1 MKVAF
6 FSNFLNHHQLPLCLA
21 FKERLGDNFVFV
33 ATSSIPEERLN
44 MKYEDM
50 NHKYPFVLCSYES
63 KQNYELSQKIALE
76 YDVVIIGSA
85 PIEYIKK
92 RMGVGRLTFRYCER
106 SLKKG
111 LWRRFIPTTYL
122 KIYNQ
127 YIKFRKNNLYVLS
140 ASAFTSY
147 DLSLCGF
154 PADKCYKWGYFP
166 ELKVYEDIDEIIKH
180 KRSVNGDTIK
190 LLWVGRLIPLKR
202 AELAIRLA
210 RELKLHGF
218 TFHLD
223 IVGNGILYNDLHKQI
238 QKYDLSNFVTL
249 KGALTS
255 SETRTLMEKSDIFLF
270 TSNQYEGWGAVINE
284 SMNSACAVVCSHV
297 VGSAPYLIEEG
308 VTGLMYKF
316 DDLNSLY
323 DHVVALI
330 SNQSYRECLA
340 RQAYIKILSE
350 WNASVAATRFI
361 SLVNS
366 IKENSVVP
374 YKCGPCSMAE
384 VINPCHQK

>member
-21 FKERLGDNFVFV
+21 FKEILGDDFVFV
-33 ATSSIPEERLN
+33 ATSSIPIERLN

-50 NHKYPFVLCSYES
+50 NHKYPFVLCSYENE
-63 KQNYELSQKIALE
+63 QNYEQSKKIALE

-85 PIEYIKK
+85 PIEYIKN
-92 RMGVGRLTFRYCER
+92 RLGVGRLTFRYCER

-127 YIKFRKNNLYVLS
+127 YIKYRKNNLYVLS

-166 ELKVYEDIDEIIKH
+166 ELKVYEDIDGIIKH
-180 KRSVNGDTIK
+180 KRTVNGDTIK

-210 RELKLHGF
+210 QELKLHGF
-218 TFHLD
+218 SFHLD
-223 IVGNGILYNDLHKQI
+223 IVGNGVLYEDLQRQI
-238 QKYDLSNFVTL
+238 QKYGLSNFVSL

-255 SETRTLMEKSDIFLF
+255 SETRSLMEDSDIFIF

-297 VGSAPYLIEEG
+297 VGSAPYLIEDG
-308 VTGLMYKF
+308 VTGLQYKF
-316 DDLNSLY
+316 DDLKSLY
-323 DHVVALI
+323 DNVVSLLI
-330 SNQSYRECLA
+330 NKPYRERLSK
-340 RQAYIKILSE
+340 QAYSKILSE
-350 WNASVAATRFI
+350 WNANVAVTRFI
-361 SLVNS
+361 HLVNT
-366 IKENSVVP
+366 IKVGDVIP
-374 YKCGPCSMAE
+374 YRCGPCSIAE
-384 VINPCHQK
+384 VINPCQ